1 MPATH
6 LERPVSSAELLAVPN
21 DGKERYVICGMMR
34 EKPFEFHDRFHSSVV
49 MALGYVS
56 QDWLNSQTLPHGLII
71 GCNAG
76 ICLPTEP
83 ESIVGVDAAY
93 LSADVA
99 ADQEDITESTLIH
112 GIPTLIAEVLSPS
125 DTQKETHE
133 KIKLYLS
140 VGVPLVW
147 ILDPTDQTIRIYE
160 PGKKPRLV
168 NANEHLT
175 AEQNL
180 PGFDVPVANL
190 FE

>member
-1 MPATH
+1 MSTAV
-6 LERPVSSAELLAVPN
+6 LERPITAKELLAMPE
-21 DGKERYVICGMMR
+21 DGKERYVIYGKLR
-34 EKPFEFHDRFHSSVV
+34 EKPMTVRNRFHSSVV
-49 MALGYVS
+49 MKLGYVLI
-56 QDWLNSQTLPHGLII
+56 DWLTSQPIPCGKIV
-71 GCNAG
+71 GGEAG

-99 ADQEDITESTLIH
+99 ADQEEITESTLIH

-168 NANEHLT
+168 NVNDQLI
-175 AEQNL
+175 AEPQL
-180 PGFDVPVANL
+180 PGFKVPVAVL